1 MAHKTTVVVDGSNV
15 ITANIGEETY
25 FRVQRIIN
33 VINKLKKLGYSYMV
47 GMKAKTYYYI
57 IKHAPEEKISE
68 ADKGTLTELV
78 EKLEIHLLDKDA
90 DDHWLHL
97 GAIEFDA
104 YILSHDKFRK
114 EIKHWEE
121 EGRHDLAEEIKNRKV
136 TLEFFKDAPIF
147 ELPDISE
154 MEILVSDDDE
164 ESIVIIDSSETEE
177 DAEIDISDKDS
188 KIEIDDE
195 LEDEGESGDGGDT
208 TEEEAEIDEFVHAE
222 IGMDDTHVKCM
233 LRVIDGEEDW
243 MEFDL
248 PLEMDL
254 GRSFFAELLGL
265 SESTKGVLAKISR
278 VHFEIKFPGT
288 ITGGKSTKKLL
299 IRDLNS
305 TNGTQIDGAKLG
317 KIGQIIN
324 IQSMTEREGASK
336 WPTILIGSKLL
347 EIKLGAMR
355 PSSEE

>member
-15 ITANIGEETY
+15 ITANIGEKTF
-25 FRVQRIIN
+25 FRVNRIIN
-33 VINKLKKLGYSYMV
+33 VINKLKKLGYTYKV
-47 GMKAKTYYYI
+47 GMKAKTYNYI
-57 IKHAPEEKISE
+57 IHHAPEEKIDE
-68 ADKGTLTELV
+68 ADKKTLLELY
-78 EKLEIHLLDKDA
+78 ENLEISLLNKDA

-114 EIKHWEE
+114 EIEHWEE
-121 EGRHDLAEEIKNRKV
+121 EGRHDFAEEIKNRRI
-136 TLEFFKDAPIF
+136 TLEFFDDAPIF
-147 ELPDISE
+147 ELPDISS
-154 MEILVSDDDE
+154 MEILVSDDDD
-164 ESIVIIDSSETEE
+164 ESIVIIDPSEEKE
-177 DAEIDISDKDS
+177 D
-188 KIEIDDE
+188 EIDDVEEEPEMDIDEE
-195 LEDEGESGDGGDT
+195 LEEESEEEDPPVEEGEIFD
-208 TEEEAEIDEFVHAE
+208 FVHAE
-222 IGMDDTHVKCM
+222 IGIEDTHVKCM
-233 LRVIDGEEDW
+233 LRVIDDERDW

-254 GRSFFAELLGL
+254 GRGFFAELLGV
-265 SESTKGVLAKISR
+265 SESTESVLAKISR

-305 TNGTQIDGAKLG
+305 TNGTQFDGARLG

-324 IQSMTEREGASK
+324 IQSMTEREGSSK

>member
-25 FRVQRIIN
+25 FRVHRIIN
-33 VINKLKKLGYSYMV
+33 VIDKLKKLGYTYKV
-47 GMKAKTYYYI
+47 GMKAKTYNYI
-57 IKHAPEEKISE
+57 VHHAPEEKISE
-68 ADKGTLTELV
+68 EDKNILIDLV
-78 EKLEIHLLDKDA
+78 DKLEISLLNKDA

-136 TLEFFKDAPIF
+136 TLEFFDDAPIF

-154 MEILVSDDDE
+154 MEILVSDDDDE
-164 ESIVIIDSSETEE
+164 AIVIIDSSEVP
-177 DAEIDISDKDS
+177 DVEIDVPEEES
-188 KIEIDDE
+188 ELDDEE
-195 LEDEGESGDGGDT
+195 LEDEEPDEDDSHKEESELLD
-208 TEEEAEIDEFVHAE
+208 FVHAE
-222 IGMDDTHVKCM
+222 IGVEDTHVKCM
-233 LRVIDGEEDW
+233 LRLIDREEDW

-254 GRSFFAELLGL
+254 GRSFFAELLGV
-265 SESTKGVLAKISR
+265 SEVTENVLAKISR
-278 VHFEIKFPGT
+278 EHFEIKFPGT

-299 IRDLNS
+299 IRDLDS
-305 TNGTQIDGAKLG
+305 TNGTQIDGARIG

-324 IQSMTEREGASK
+324 IQSMTEREGSSK

-355 PSSEE
+355 PSSEK

>member
-25 FRVQRIIN
+25 FKVNRITN
-33 VINKLKKLGYSYMV
+33 VINKLKKLGYTYKV
-47 GMKAKTYYYI
+47 GMKAKTYNYI
-57 IKHAPEEKISE
+57 IHHAPEEKINE
-68 ADKGTLTELV
+68 TDKKILTELV
-78 EKLEIHLLDKDA
+78 DKLEISLLNKDA

-104 YILSHDKFRK
+104 YILSHDRFRK
-114 EIKHWEE
+114 EIEHWEE
-121 EGRHDLAEEIKNRKV
+121 EGRHDLAEEIKNRRI
-136 TLEFFKDAPIF
+136 TLEFFDDAPIF

-154 MEILVSDDDE
+154 MEILVSDDDD
-164 ESIVIIDSSETEE
+164 ESIVIIDPSEEKE
-177 DAEIDISDKDS
+177 V
-188 KIEIDDE
+188 EIDDLEEE
-195 LEDEGESGDGGDT
+195 LEMDVDEELEGEESDEEDSH
-208 TEEEAEIDEFVHAE
+208 EEERGILDFVYAE
-222 IGMDDTHVKCM
+222 IGVEDTHVKCM

-254 GRSFFAELLGL
+254 GRGFFAELLGV
-265 SESTKGVLAKISR
+265 SESIQSVLAKISR

-305 TNGTQIDGAKLG
+305 TNGTQIDGARLG

-324 IQSMTEREGASK
+324 IKSMTEREGSSK

>member
-25 FRVQRIIN
+25 FRVHRIIN
-33 VINKLKKLGYSYMV
+33 VINKLKKLGYTYKV
-47 GMKAKTYYYI
+47 GMKAKTYNYI
-57 IKHAPEEKISE
+57 IHHAPEEKISE
-68 ADKGTLTELV
+68 EDKNILIDLV
-78 EKLEIHLLDKDA
+78 DKLEISLLNKEA

-114 EIKHWEE
+114 EIEHWEG

-136 TLEFFKDAPIF
+136 TLEFFDDAPIF

-154 MEILVSDDDE
+154 MEILVSDDDDE
-164 ESIVIIDSSETEE
+164 AVII
-177 DAEIDISDKDS
+177 IDTS
-188 KIEIDDE
+188 KA
-195 LEDEGESGDGGDT
+195 
-208 TEEEAEIDEFVHAE
+208 EEAEIDDVVEESEMDVDEELEDEEHDEEESHEEEGKILDFVHAD
-222 IGMDDTHVKCM
+222 IGVEDTHVKCM
-233 LRVIDGEEDW
+233 LRLIDGEEDW

-254 GRSFFAELLGL
+254 GRAFFAELLGV
-265 SESTKGVLAKISR
+265 SEAMENVLAKISR
-278 VHFEIKFPGT
+278 KHFEIKFPGT

-299 IRDLNS
+299 IRDLES
-305 TNGTQIDGAKLG
+305 TNGTQIDGARIG

-324 IQSMTEREGASK
+324 IQSMTEREGSSK

-355 PSSEE
+355 PSSEELN

>member
-15 ITANIGEETY
+15 ITANIGEKAF
-25 FRVQRIIN
+25 FRVNRIIN
-33 VINKLKKLGYSYMV
+33 VINKLKKLGYTYKV
-47 GMKAKTYYYI
+47 GMKAKTYNYI
-57 IKHAPEEKISE
+57 IHHAPEDKIDE
-68 ADKGTLTELV
+68 ADKKTLIELH
-78 EKLEIHLLDKDA
+78 ENLEISLLNKDA

-114 EIKHWEE
+114 EIEHWEE
-121 EGRHDLAEEIKNRKV
+121 EGRHDLAEEIKSRRI
-136 TLEFFKDAPIF
+136 TLEFFEDAPIF

-154 MEILVSDDDE
+154 MEILVSDDDD
-164 ESIVIIDSSETEE
+164 ESIVIIDPSEEKE
-177 DAEIDISDKDS
+177 V
-188 KIEIDDE
+188 EIDDE
-195 LEDEGESGDGGDT
+195 EEEPERDLDEELEEEESDEEDSHEEEGEISD
-208 TEEEAEIDEFVHAE
+208 FVYAE
-222 IGMDDTHVKCM
+222 IGVEDTHVKCM
-233 LRVIDGEEDW
+233 LRVIDGEENW

-254 GRSFFAELLGL
+254 GRGFFAELLGV
-265 SESTKGVLAKISR
+265 SESTQSVLAKISR

-305 TNGTQIDGAKLG
+305 TNGTQIDGARLG

-324 IQSMTEREGASK
+324 IQSMTEREGSSK
-336 WPTILIGSKLL
+336 WPTILLGSKLL
-347 EIKLGAMR
+347 EIKLGAVR